1 MPTIKPCGPQAVSP
15 RARRRAMELRAGRA
29 ANPIGPEDEEWDH
42 LTERQK
48 DFYRLCIREVIRDE
62 LLIERARGSD
72 KAVPVTTV

>member
-1 MPTIKPCGPQAVSP
+1 MADRPAFDNESP
-15 RARRRAMELRAGRA
+15 PNEAIECLARRLHWKMEHLD
-29 ANPIGPEDEEWDH
+29 PTEDEEWDR

-48 DFYRLCIREVIRDE
+48 EFHRLCIREVIRDE